1 MSRTTRAAATALA
14 GISLFAF
21 AACGSSSGSGAVA
34 EATGTP
40 GVSAEPSPAASASA
54 STGPASTVPSAAAS
68 PPGIALNQA
77 IINFQSKGGSSITGG
92 AILTDLGDGELAVTI
107 GVVAAGIAEPMPAHL
122 HSGLCITPD
131 AGVLFELNDLTAG
144 ASNTVVKTGLDDML
158 GSGHSIDIH
167 TSATDDT
174 VVACAD
180 IKR

>member
-1 MSRTTRAAATALA
+1 MSRVTRAAAIALTVV
-14 GISLFAF
+14 SQFALV
-21 AACGSSSGSGAVA
+21 ACGGSTGSGAVA
-34 EATGTP
+34 GATGTP
-40 GVSAEPSPAASASA
+40 GVSAEPSPAPSATA
-54 STGPASTVPSAAAS
+54 STAPSAAAS
-68 PPGIALNQA
+68 PSGLALNQA
-77 IINFQSKGGSSITGG
+77 IINFQPKGGSSITGG

-131 AGVLFELNDLTAG
+131 SGILFELSDLTAG
-144 ASNTVVKTGLDDML
+144 ASNTVIKTGLDDML

-167 TSATDDT
+167 ASATDDT